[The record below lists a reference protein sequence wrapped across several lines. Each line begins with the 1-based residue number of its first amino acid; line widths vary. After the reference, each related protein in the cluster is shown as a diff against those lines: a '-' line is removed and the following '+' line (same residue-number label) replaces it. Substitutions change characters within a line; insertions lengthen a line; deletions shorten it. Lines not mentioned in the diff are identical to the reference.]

1 MSLRDEVK
9 DWLKEGKEIKAKNP
23 LCSKRLVVDNLWEVY
38 GLLEDEFGGI
48 YCDSDCK
55 PIQSFDLILNK
66 LNEDITFF
74 TGLKP
79 TQNNNTLFDCTVYGS
94 APNSRMIKQLLDTT

>member
-38 GLLEDEFGGI
+38 GLLEDGFIDLTKEKI
-48 YCDSDCK
+48 ESLIEN
-55 PIQSFDLILNK
+55 IQNTDK
-66 LNEDITFF
+66 LDAGRI
-74 TGLKP
+74 
-79 TQNNNTLFDCTVYGS
+79 
-94 APNSRMIKQLLDTT
+94 

>member
-38 GLLEDEFGGI
+38 GLLEDGFT
-48 YCDSDCK
+48 
-55 PIQSFDLILNK
+55 DLTKEKIESLI
-66 LNEDITFF
+66 EDI
-74 TGLKP
+74 
-79 TQNNNTLFDCTVYGS
+79 NNTD
-94 APNSRMIKQLLDTT
+94 KLDAGKI

>member
-38 GLLEDEFGGI
+38 GLLEDGFI
-48 YCDSDCK
+48 
-55 PIQSFDLILNK
+55 DLTKEKIEVLIENIKNTDK
-66 LNEDITFF
+66 LDAGRI
-74 TGLKP
+74 
-79 TQNNNTLFDCTVYGS
+79 
-94 APNSRMIKQLLDTT
+94 